1 MNFCTHGASW
11 IGSQCF
17 SSQRQIDG
25 SRGNRIERKAA
36 EVAPACRWNERGLM
50 LFGKNSQGTA
60 DRREACEE
68 NGTDGGS
75 WIFCDNFI
83 ENKKALFENKLA
95 IAYFDEFPVSKGHI
109 LIVTKRHAPTFF
121 DITEEEQIA
130 ILELLNK
137 CKKYLD
143 EKFSPTGY
151 NIGLNCGRD
160 AGQSVMHIHMHLI
173 PRYSGDV
180 KDPRG
185 GVRGVIPD
193 KKNY

>member
-1 MNFCTHGASW
+1 MNC
-11 IGSQCF
+11 
-17 SSQRQIDG
+17 
-25 SRGNRIERKAA
+25 
-36 EVAPACRWNERGLM
+36 
-50 LFGKNSQGTA
+50 
-60 DRREACEE
+60 
-68 NGTDGGS
+68 
-75 WIFCDNFI
+75 IFCDNFI
-83 ENKKALFENKLA
+83 KNKKALFENKLA

-160 AGQSVMHIHMHLI
+160 AGQSVMHIHMHLKI
-173 PRYSGDV
+173 HEEALEVLFQTR
-180 KDPRG
+180 R
-185 GVRGVIPD
+185 II
-193 KKNY
+193 NL

>member
-1 MNFCTHGASW
+1 MNC
-11 IGSQCF
+11 
-17 SSQRQIDG
+17 
-25 SRGNRIERKAA
+25 
-36 EVAPACRWNERGLM
+36 
-50 LFGKNSQGTA
+50 
-60 DRREACEE
+60 
-68 NGTDGGS
+68 
-75 WIFCDNFI
+75 IFCDNFI
-83 ENKKALFENKLA
+83 KNKKALFENKLA

-109 LIVTKRHAPTFF
+109 LIVTK
-121 DITEEEQIA
+121 IA

>member
-1 MNFCTHGASW
+1 MNC
-11 IGSQCF
+11 
-17 SSQRQIDG
+17 
-25 SRGNRIERKAA
+25 
-36 EVAPACRWNERGLM
+36 
-50 LFGKNSQGTA
+50 
-60 DRREACEE
+60 
-68 NGTDGGS
+68 
-75 WIFCDNFI
+75 IFCDNFI
-83 ENKKALFENKLA
+83 KNKKALFENKLA

-173 PRYSGDV
+173 PRYSGYV

>member
-83 ENKKALFENKLA
+83 
-95 IAYFDEFPVSKGHI
+95 
-109 LIVTKRHAPTFF
+109 
-121 DITEEEQIA
+121 
-130 ILELLNK
+130 
-137 CKKYLD
+137 
-143 EKFSPTGY
+143 KFQTG
-151 NIGLNCGRD
+151 G
-160 AGQSVMHIHMHLI
+160 
-173 PRYSGDV
+173 
-180 KDPRG
+180 
-185 GVRGVIPD
+185 
-193 KKNY
+193 

>member
-1 MNFCTHGASW
+1 MNC
-11 IGSQCF
+11 
-17 SSQRQIDG
+17 
-25 SRGNRIERKAA
+25 
-36 EVAPACRWNERGLM
+36 
-50 LFGKNSQGTA
+50 
-60 DRREACEE
+60 
-68 NGTDGGS
+68 
-75 WIFCDNFI
+75 IFCDNFI

-109 LIVTKRHAPTFF
+109 LIV
-121 DITEEEQIA
+121 TEEEQIA